1 MESHPDHERVET
13 KHYTMAELYD
23 LRRVAIKR
31 SRSTPPGPARNEH
44 RQLARWMRSLSKDT
58 AWLAVHTVGDN
69 QNAVTHEVCEGRM
82 IPKRAH

>member
-31 SRSTPPGPARNEH
+31 SFNPAR
-44 RQLARWMRSLSKDT
+44 S
-58 AWLAVHTVGDN
+58 
-69 QNAVTHEVCEGRM
+69 C
-82 IPKRAH
+82 P